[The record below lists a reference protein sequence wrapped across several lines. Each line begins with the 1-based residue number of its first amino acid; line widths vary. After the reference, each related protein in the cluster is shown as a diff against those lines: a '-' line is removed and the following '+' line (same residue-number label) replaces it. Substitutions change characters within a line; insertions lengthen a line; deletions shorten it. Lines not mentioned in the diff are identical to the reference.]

1 MFNLTFVMVI
11 ILALAGGTGYIYYQ
25 SSQQEKAVLIAE
37 AAIND
42 TKIALQ
48 KEALMQADSD
58 LKRINKIVKDLQAKF
73 KRSQEDYDNLVSR
86 FNKLSINFGTRD
98 IGKLAENKP
107 ALIAKVITKASK
119 NALRC
124 FEILSGSPLT
134 NKELTA
140 TKPSEIN
147 SECPTIANPNY
158 HPKED

>member
-25 SSQQEKAVLIAE
+25 NSQEEKAALIAE
-37 AAIND
+37 MAVKN

-48 KEALMQADSD
+48 QEAIQQAENDRAKINEIVEH
-58 LKRINKIVKDLQAKF
+58 LKDKF
-73 KRSQEDYDNLVSR
+73 RRSQQDYDNLVSR

-98 IGKLAENKP
+98 IGKLAKNKP

-134 NKELTA
+134 NRELTA

>member
-1 MFNLTFVMVI
+1 MFNLSFIFVI
-11 ILALAGGTGYIYYQ
+11 ILALAGGTGYMYYQ
-25 SSQQEKAVLIAE
+25 NSQEEKAVLIAE
-37 AAIND
+37 AAINN
-42 TKIALQ
+42 TKIVLQQQALR
-48 KEALMQADSD
+48 QADSD
-58 LKRINKIVKDLQAKF
+58 LKRINKIVEHLKNKF
-73 KRSQEDYDNLVSR
+73 RRSQEDYDNLVSR

-107 ALIAKVITKASK
+107 GLIAKVITRASAK
-119 NALRC
+119 ALRC

-134 NKELTA
+134 NRELTA

>member
-1 MFNLTFVMVI
+1 MFNLTFVFVI
-11 ILALAGGTGYIYYQ
+11 ILTLAGGTGYMYYQ
-25 SSQQEKAVLIAE
+25 NSQQEKAVLIAE
-37 AAIND
+37 AAINN

-48 KEALMQADSD
+48 EQALKQADAD
-58 LKRINKIVKDLQAKF
+58 VRKINKILNSLEDKF
-73 KRSQEDYDNLVSR
+73 KRSQEDYDRLVSR

-107 ALIAKVITKASK
+107 GLIARVITRASAR
-119 NALRC
+119 ALRC

-134 NKELTA
+134 NDEINA
-140 TKPSEIN
+140 TKPSQIN